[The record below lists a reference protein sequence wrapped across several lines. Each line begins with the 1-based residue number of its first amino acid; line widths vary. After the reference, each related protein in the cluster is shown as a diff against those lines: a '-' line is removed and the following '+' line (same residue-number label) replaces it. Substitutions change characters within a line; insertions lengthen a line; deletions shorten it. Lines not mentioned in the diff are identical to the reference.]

1 MCRARM
7 KWESGP
13 CENLGAE
20 HAGQRVQQEKR
31 LYVGNLLAYLK
42 KKIEVSVTGAKW
54 VKKWMVEIVVRELVK
69 WHNIDM
75 PS

>member
-1 MCRARM
+1 M

-20 HAGQRVQQEKR
+20 HADQKEQQEKR
-31 LYVGNLLAYLK
+31 PCVGNLLAYLK

-54 VKKWMVEIVVRELVK
+54 VNKWMVEIVVRELVK
-69 WHNIDM
+69 WYNIDM

>member
-1 MCRARM
+1 M
-7 KWESGP
+7 KRESGP

-42 KKIEVSVTGAKW
+42 KKIEVSVTGAK
-54 VKKWMVEIVVRELVK
+54 
-69 WHNIDM
+69 
-75 PS
+75 